1 MSEAH
6 HVRSPETWAAVRNA
20 YASGISAP
28 DLCERYAI
36 PRSTFFARAAAEG
49 WRRAD
54 QLDAAPLDDLYPV
67 PDDDAPLRTAAQLA
81 DAAWLGVDRAMARG
95 HAADAERWMR
105 LHRQFRALA
114 AEAARD
120 ARREG
125 DEATDGI
132 IKTCDA
138 IRHAADAGRR
148 ETETLIEAMK
158 AGVPLDQLDALDRD
172 SSPPPREAMGRWPE
186 EPEGPRDSAE
196 AGSPPSPASPT
207 LDPLDPSTPA
217 LSPLK
222 RSMLE
227 AQLSKAQRR
236 GDHAAAHRLRAKL
249 AGARVAT
256 SSPEG

>member
-1 MSEAH
+1 
-6 HVRSPETWAAVRNA
+6 
-20 YASGISAP
+20 
-28 DLCERYAI
+28 
-36 PRSTFFARAAAEG
+36 
-49 WRRAD
+49 
-54 QLDAAPLDDLYPV
+54 
-67 PDDDAPLRTAAQLA
+67 
-81 DAAWLGVDRAMARG
+81 MARG

-120 ARREG
+120 ARRES

-138 IRHAADAGRR
+138 IRHAADAGRH

-158 AGVPLDQLDALDRD
+158 AGVPLDQLDALDRV
-172 SSPPPREAMGRWPE
+172 SSPPRREAMGRWPE
-186 EPEGPRDSAE
+186 GPEGPRASAE
-196 AGSPPSPASPT
+196 AGSPPSPQAPP
-207 LDPLDPSTPA
+207 LDALDSLDPSRSA

-249 AGARVAT
+249 AGA
-256 SSPEG
+256 PPGC